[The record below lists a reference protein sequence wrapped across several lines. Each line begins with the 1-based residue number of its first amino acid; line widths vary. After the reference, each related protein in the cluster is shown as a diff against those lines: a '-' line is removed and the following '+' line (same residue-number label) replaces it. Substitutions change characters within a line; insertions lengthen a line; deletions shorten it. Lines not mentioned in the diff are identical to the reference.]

1 MSVVGEYNLM
11 KPMFVMAR
19 LFMPKCTSRASNFQR
34 TLNL

>member
-1 MSVVGEYNLM
+1 MSVVWKYNLVELV
-11 KPMFVMAR
+11 FVMAR